1 MKNENI
7 FSGSEWN
14 DIVEY
19 AFSEE
24 SPQPEFSEGYIRRRE
39 ELISSVRPKHKRIKL
54 SAVIAIVAA
63 ACFPATVYAA
73 NKIMQIRAEQS
84 AAYQQ
89 NVIIEPITSEAVS
102 EKFEGFRQLKISYIP
117 EGLVMRYD
125 GKYHDPN
132 SEMAMTPILYRF
144 DESKGISESVT
155 FSEEAKT
162 IEVEG
167 KTAVFIDRISGY
179 DQLWVLFDDTPYVA
193 EIYVNDVPMDEVQ
206 KLAEGLELI
215 PSDTETA
222 GIWRDSNERVDEGS
236 SVTYSDEV
244 DMSKVEVLSAGDSF
258 KYYINEDLVVHIED
272 ISLQKNFDGI
282 TTNSIGYD
290 DFDVDF
296 GKYLDVNG
304 ELTAERVTVKRG
316 DGVNTIDE
324 EISREKISRSVIT
337 VTLTC
342 TNNGNK
348 QGRICFSPK
357 MFRIAD
363 EKAIDLTYPN
373 PDETIRISYGDK
385 KLGSDNS
392 HFSFYT
398 SGAHEKNSALIES
411 GESVTVRLAFIADD
425 DYLDTLYINFGET
438 SDNLAAAAEKSD
450 AIIKVTE

>member
-39 ELISSVRPKHKRIKL
+39 ELISSVKPKHKRIKL

-63 ACFPATVYAA
+63 ACFPVTVYAA

-117 EGLVMRYD
+117 EELIMNED

-132 SEMAMTPILYRF
+132 SEMAMTPTLYRF

-155 FSEEAKT
+155 FSEGAKT
-162 IEVEG
+162 IEAEG

-179 DQLWVLFDDTPYVA
+179 DQLWVLFDNTPYVA
-193 EIYVNDVPMDEVQ
+193 EIYVNDIPMDEVQ

-244 DMSKVEVLSAGDSF
+244 DMSKVDVLSAGDSF
-258 KYYINEDLVVHIED
+258 KYYLNENMDIHIDD
-272 ISLQKNFDGI
+272 ISIQKSFDGI

-296 GKYLDVNG
+296 GKYLDENG

-324 EISREKISRSVIT
+324 EISREKVSRSVIT

-342 TNNGNK
+342 TNNGNE
-348 QGRICFSPK
+348 QGRICFFPK
-357 MFRIAD
+357 MFRIAAG
-363 EKAIDLTYPN
+363 KAIDLTYPY

-385 KLGSDNS
+385 KLGADNV

-438 SDNLAAAAEKSD
+438 SDNLAATAEKSN
-450 AIIKVTE
+450 AIIKVKE